1 MGQADGQG
9 WGRSSAL
16 SAKHNLSS
24 CRIPTHSLSLRPQ
37 QAHSE
42 RWAVVKA
49 VHPNMNA
56 TIVYYITTTVKHV
69 QGYRSFSTDCGLC
82 EWQVSVRPN
91 KKPQQKQQEP
101 NPNTNQSQ
109 LWSVWGPPGI
119 RRVRPL
125 MWNTTVQVP
134 KSVTAMRDLIDF
146 HQKSATQ
153 TFSVCHSYS
162 QPSIKSTEANSDQTK
177 ANSPVYCRQ
186 MTVANTLIYNMSH
199 ICSFRAAVLFCHNF
213 IYHFI
218 FYNQI
223 YYFILYYLGQNNN

>member
-37 QAHSE
+37 RAHSE
-42 RWAVVKA
+42 RRAVVKA
-49 VHPNMNA
+49 VHPNMNE

-69 QGYRSFSTDCGLC
+69 QGYHGFNTDCGLC
-82 EWQVSVRPN
+82 ECQVSVRPN
-91 KKPQQKQQEP
+91 NNKKTQQKQQP
-101 NPNTNQSQ
+101 SNPNTNQSQ
-109 LWSVWGPPGI
+109 LWSEWGPPGI
-119 RRVRPL
+119 NRVRPL

-134 KSVTAMRDLIDF
+134 KSVTAMSDLIDF

-153 TFSVCHSYS
+153 TFSVCQSYS
-162 QPSIKSTEANSDQTK
+162 QPSIKSIEANSNQTK

-186 MTVANTLIYNMSH
+186 MTVAKTLIYNMSH
-199 ICSFRAAVLFCHNF
+199 TCSFRAAVLFCQ
-213 IYHFI
+213 
-218 FYNQI
+218 YNQI
-223 YYFILYYLGQNNN
+223 YYLI